1 MKKINISIVGDL
13 CITNEFMVPS
23 LKQIDQK
30 ILEDLNRQDLTIG
43 NLECPITNCNVTIEK
58 NGPNIKGSKKFLS
71 LLKNMN
77 FNLLTLGNNHI
88 MDYGVQGLKDTI
100 KNCEK
105 NNLTFTGVDLKNIK
119 SYPHFFTY
127 QKENIKLGVLNVAE
141 IEFSSAN
148 KKKPGALKYDLV
160 NVHRKIK
167 YIKNKCDKLLLII
180 HGGIENFELPS
191 SQQVKEYR
199 FLAEIGAD
207 MIICHHSHRI
217 SGYEIHNGV
226 PIFYGLGN
234 FMFKAKNKPTEWH
247 IGMQLNISIGDKITF
262 DIKIAH
268 FDVKTNIL
276 SRLSETEQKAYI
288 SKIESLS
295 EIIKDQNELEK
306 KLDEF
311 ADLQS
316 DYYLKMLHNKTSRL
330 HGILIDRL
338 KMHSFF
344 FKKEQN
350 LRFLNYF
357 YCDAHAFIIKK
368 ILEKLNDK

>member
-1 MKKINISIVGDL
+1 
-13 CITNEFMVPS
+13 
-23 LKQIDQK
+23 
-30 ILEDLNRQDLTIG
+30 
-43 NLECPITNCNVTIEK
+43 
-58 NGPNIKGSKKFLS
+58 
-71 LLKNMN
+71 
-77 FNLLTLGNNHI
+77 
-88 MDYGVQGLKDTI
+88 
-100 KNCEK
+100 
-105 NNLTFTGVDLKNIK
+105 
-119 SYPHFFTY
+119 
-127 QKENIKLGVLNVAE
+127 
-141 IEFSSAN
+141 
-148 KKKPGALKYDLV
+148 
-160 NVHRKIK
+160 
-167 YIKNKCDKLLLII
+167 
-180 HGGIENFELPS
+180 
-191 SQQVKEYR
+191 
-199 FLAEIGAD
+199 